1 MFYIY
6 IYNSIGKV
14 VDALQQ
20 LLPDTLIYSLN
31 ISDSDN
37 ELIEIKNSFLGNVN
51 EQVNFIIYI
60 YIL

>member
-1 MFYIY
+1 LFYIY